1 MSDRREIEVIVNE
14 SGNTFHCRVAN
25 YLRGKGWY
33 TLISPYYMDSA
44 TGKPRE
50 IDLIAEKSWY
60 VGEQFFNEKHGFI
73 IIKLFVEC
81 KYISQPNVFWFSD
94 KDVASAKQWVATN
107 TPLRGDDYSISKHH
121 YLAKPKVAK
130 LFASRNRPNTEG
142 EVIYRALNQSL
153 NAVVSMRWKGS
164 INQEFRGQGMPV
176 FATVEM
182 PTILCNSFADFYRV
196 EIDDPDQPKPID
208 DNFELEVNY
217 AYLDDQK
224 NNKTEYFL
232 IDIVDFEKLDGFL
245 SILEADVAAILSIL
259 RFRR

>member
-1 MSDRREIEVIVNE
+1 
-14 SGNTFHCRVAN
+14 
-25 YLRGKGWY
+25 
-33 TLISPYYMDSA
+33 
-44 TGKPRE
+44 
-50 IDLIAEKSWY
+50 
-60 VGEQFFNEKHGFI
+60 
-73 IIKLFVEC
+73 
-81 KYISQPNVFWFSD
+81 
-94 KDVASAKQWVATN
+94 
-107 TPLRGDDYSISKHH
+107 
-121 YLAKPKVAK
+121 
-130 LFASRNRPNTEG
+130 
-142 EVIYRALNQSL
+142 
-153 NAVVSMRWKGS
+153 
-164 INQEFRGQGMPV
+164 MPV